1 MAKLDSE
8 HCQQGS
14 NGPVSIHV
22 HVHACIHPSIYLLI
36 NQILE
41 FVPGAAGGFSNQILE
56 FVSGAAGGFS
66 PCMYVCVCSIYSH
79 LIFEIVSHAEGVVV
93 QVGGSFAD
101 SSQNHDKRKVK
112 ILQTL
117 GVRAVLHV
125 QD

>member
-22 HVHACIHPSIYLLI
+22 HVHACIHQSIHPSIYLLI
-36 NQILE
+36 
-41 FVPGAAGGFSNQILE
+41 NQILE

-66 PCMYVCVCSIYSH
+66 PCMYVCMYAYVCVCIIYSH
-79 LIFEIVSHAEGVVV
+79 LIFETVSHAEGVVV

-101 SSQNHDKRKVK
+101 SAKN
-112 ILQTL
+112 
-117 GVRAVLHV
+117 
-125 QD
+125 

>member
-14 NGPVSIHV
+14 NGPASIHV

-36 NQILE
+36 
-41 FVPGAAGGFSNQILE
+41 NQILE

-79 LIFEIVSHAEGVVV
+79 LIFETVSHAEGVVV